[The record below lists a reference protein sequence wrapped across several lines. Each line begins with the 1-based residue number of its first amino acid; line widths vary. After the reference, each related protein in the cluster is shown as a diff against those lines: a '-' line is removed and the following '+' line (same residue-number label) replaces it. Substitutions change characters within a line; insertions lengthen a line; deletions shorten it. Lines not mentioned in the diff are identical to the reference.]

1 MQRNLML
8 GLGLLLLGNVFTALY
23 DVSIKWL
30 PAQSDA
36 AMFLLLRQVTAIL
49 MMLPLWFYAGRPRT
63 AFLKLHM
70 IRANSG
76 AVGGLLLILGLLS
89 LPLATVSSLFYSAPL
104 MIIVMGMLFL
114 KERLSGHQI
123 LATVLGFIGI
133 LVILRPSEMNLAA
146 LAVLVSAIVFAAN
159 QLMLRWLPSS
169 EAASVTVICYN
180 LLSLPLVLLFVTW
193 QGFVGFSW
201 PVLGIALLSNS
212 FLLAYQL
219 FSVLAYR
226 KAQAGEIAVAE
237 YSGLL
242 FCVLFGWL
250 WFDEWLDPMG
260 WLGAALIVL
269 PTLIL
274 PSLSRRW
281 RKFRGLE
288 VVREQT

>member
-70 IRANSG
+70 MRANSG

-169 EAASVTVICYN
+169 EAASVTVISYN
-180 LLSLPLVLLFVTW
+180 LLSLPLVLMFVAW

>member
-8 GLGLLLLGNVFTALY
+8 GLGLLLLGNVFSALY

-36 AMFLLLRQVTAIL
+36 TMFLLLRQVTAIV
-49 MMLPLWFYAGRPRT
+49 MMLPLWLYAGRPRT

-114 KERLSGHQI
+114 KERLSSQQI

-133 LVILRPSEMNLAA
+133 LIILRPSEMNLAA

-180 LLSLPLVLLFVTW
+180 LLSLPLVIGFAAW
-193 QGFVGFSW
+193 QGFAGFSW
-201 PVLGIALLSNS
+201 PVLGIAVLSNI

-219 FSVLAYR
+219 FSVPAYR

-250 WFDEWLDPMG
+250 WFDEWLDPLG

-269 PTLIL
+269 PTIL
-274 PSLSRRW
+274 LPVLTRRW
-281 RKFRGLE
+281 RK
-288 VVREQT
+288 VRKARLA